1 MFLNHEEII
10 ALKIIENSTKN
21 ESGDGSYNLTIDQFI
36 DMDNKLSDSFKL
48 KPQGM
53 VYVVFKEKMK
63 VPSNIIGFA
72 HVKTSLTKLGIMA
85 TNIGIIDPNY
95 EGYISTLLIN
105 FGKNELYIHKG
116 EAALRCTFSKIS
128 GLSPTGEN
136 QKQAVT
142 KDDYIARLQKNITH
156 LDEKFL
162 NLSSVKAEIEN
173 NIEEFIRKKIARYAI
188 LIAFIGLCA
197 SLYFNLF
204 SFTNKKTE
212 DAIKVYEQTVL
223 TLNENNKSFQEQLKT
238 CEIKLKNIQDSLSKE
253 SALINQLKK

>member
-1 MFLNHEEII
+1 MFLNHEEIK
-10 ALKIIENSTKN
+10 ALGIVEDVVKN

-53 VYVVFKEKMK
+53 VYVVFKEKIK

-105 FGKNELYIHKG
+105 FGKTELYINKG
-116 EAALRCTFSKIS
+116 EAALRCTFSEIK
-128 GLSPTGEN
+128 GLSPSIEN
-136 QKQAVT
+136 QKLVVT
-142 KDDYIARLQKNITH
+142 KDDYVARLQKNITH

-162 NLSSVKAEIEN
+162 NIGGIKSEVTKYVFKSL
-173 NIEEFIRKKIARYAI
+173 
-188 LIAFIGLCA
+188 IGLGIIFSIGSFGLSA
-197 SLYFNLF
+197 YFNF
-204 SFTNKKTE
+204 KSSQEK
-212 DAIKVYEQTVL
+212 DIDIAIKRYEQTVS
-223 TLNENNKSFQEQLKT
+223 TLNENNKFLQEQLKT
-238 CEIKLKNIQDSLSKE
+238 YELKLKNVQDSLNTQQTLFK
-253 SALINQLKK
+253 NLKR

>member
-1 MFLNHEEII
+1 MFLNHEEIK
-10 ALKIIENSTKN
+10 ALGIVEDVVKN

-53 VYVVFKEKMK
+53 VYVVFKEKIK

-105 FGKNELYIHKG
+105 FGKTELYINKG
-116 EAALRCTFSKIS
+116 EAALRCTFSEIK
-128 GLSPTGEN
+128 GLSPSIEN
-136 QKQAVT
+136 QKLVVT
-142 KDDYIARLQKNITH
+142 KDDYVARLQKNITH

-162 NLSSVKAEIEN
+162 NIGGIKSEVTKYVFKSL
-173 NIEEFIRKKIARYAI
+173 
-188 LIAFIGLCA
+188 IGLGIIFSIGSFGLSA
-197 SLYFNLF
+197 YFNF
-204 SFTNKKTE
+204 KSSQEK
-212 DAIKVYEQTVL
+212 DIDIAIKRYEQTVS
-223 TLNENNKSFQEQLKT
+223 TLNENNKFLQEQLKT
-238 CEIKLKNIQDSLSKE
+238 YELKLKNVQDSLNTQQT
-253 SALINQLKK
+253 LIKNLKR